1 MQAQRLWLAQGVE
14 DTLRR
19 AARAA
24 YPREACG
31 LLLGRRRG
39 AAARVACATVAR
51 NLACEPDRFEVHP
64 EDHLAAALAAADAG
78 LALVGVWHSHP
89 DRAPRPSRRDAA
101 AALAGWSYAIVG
113 VEHGRDAG
121 LASYFF
127 DGARFAAESLGA
139 RGEAQRA

>member
-1 MQAQRLWLAQGVE
+1 MQAQRLWLAEGVE

-39 AAARVACATVAR
+39 TLARVARATVAR
-51 NLACEPDRFEVHP
+51 NLAGKPDRFEVHP
-64 EDHLAAALAAADAG
+64 EDHLAAELAARAAG
-78 LALVGVWHSHP
+78 LELVGVWHSHP

-101 AALAGWSYAIVG
+101 AALAGWSYAIVS
-113 VEHGRDAG
+113 VEDGRDAA
-121 LASYFF
+121 LASFFF
-127 DGARFAAESLGA
+127 DGACFAAESLSA